1 MLADREKMEMEE
13 EKRKMVDQRKEEIIL
28 EKRKFRSKE
37 LKRLLMLMK
46 KVESQDEL
54 EHSDEPCTNVEIN
67 KFNLRSK
74 SYRD

>member
-1 MLADREKMEMEE
+1 MEE

-54 EHSDEPCTNVEIN
+54 EHSDEPCTNVKIN
-67 KFNLRSK
+67 KFNLRAK